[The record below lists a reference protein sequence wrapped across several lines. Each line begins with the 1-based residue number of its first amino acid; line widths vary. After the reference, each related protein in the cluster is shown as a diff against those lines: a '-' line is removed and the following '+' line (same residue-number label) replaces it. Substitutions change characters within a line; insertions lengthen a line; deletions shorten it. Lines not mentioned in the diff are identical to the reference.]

1 MEYLCSNCPRHCNVL
16 RTKTGNG
23 FCHMGADAVI
33 ARAALHYD
41 EEPVISGDRGS
52 GTIFFAGCSL
62 QCRFC
67 QNYSIS
73 HDGFGKRVSVE
84 GLKYIYAELIA
95 QGANNIN
102 LVNPTHFIEPIFKSL
117 EEGISVPVV
126 WNTGGYESLDTMRRL
141 DGHVQIYLPDLKY
154 RWADAA
160 GRYSGAKDYFEY
172 ASKAICEMY
181 RQVGSVRLNKEG
193 IMESG
198 MIVRHLILPG
208 CAKESKAVL
217 DWIAEHLPGAW
228 VSLMAQYVP
237 MGDVRGVDALERRV
251 TAKEY
256 DSVLNHMLALGL
268 EDGFVQELSSSEE
281 KYTPNFDLTG
291 VPDCFT

>member
-1 MEYLCSNCPRHCNVL
+1 
-16 RTKTGNG
+16 
-23 FCHMGADAVI
+23 MGANAVI

-52 GTIFFAGCSL
+52 GAIFFAGCSL
-62 QCRFC
+62 RCRFC

-73 HDGFGKRVSVE
+73 HDGFGKSISTE
-84 GLKYIYAELIA
+84 GLKYIYADLIA

-102 LVNPTHFIEPIFKSL
+102 LVNPTHFVEPILKSL
-117 EEGISVPVV
+117 EGGISVPVI
-126 WNTGGYESLDTMRRL
+126 WNTGGYECVDTIRRL
-141 DGHVQIYLPDLKY
+141 DGHVQVYLPDLKY
-154 RWADAA
+154 RWAGAA
-160 GRYSGAKDYFEY
+160 GRYSGAKDYFPY
-172 ASKAICEMY
+172 ASEAICEMY
-181 RQVGSVRLNKEG
+181 RQTGPVRINKAG
-193 IMESG
+193 MMESG
-198 MIVRHLILPG
+198 VIVRHLILPG
-208 CAKESKAVL
+208 CATESKAVL
-217 DWIAEHLPGAW
+217 DWIAANLPGAW

-237 MGDVRGVDALERRV
+237 MGDVHGVDALERRV

-281 KYTPNFDLTG
+281 KYIPNFDLTG